1 MTVWRHVWWDVCRS
15 VGLAVA
21 LHGCTLSGWVHPPHP
36 PADLAADQAAC
47 YAQLA
52 QETQGG
58 AASLYVAEPFWVY
71 EFRRCMQ
78 QKGWSPPH
86 WQFSSHEG
94 GLGSSAPANAAV
106 LDSLACSPR
115 ST

>member
-1 MTVWRHVWWDVCRS
+1 MRGWRHVWWEVCRS

-21 LHGCTLSGWVHPPHP
+21 LHGCTTSGWVPPP
-36 PADLAADQAAC
+36 QRPADLAADQAAC

-58 AASLYVAEPFWVY
+58 AATLYVAKPFWVAA
-71 EFRRCMQ
+71 FRRWME

-86 WQFSSHEG
+86 RQFSSQAG
-94 GLGSSAPANAAV
+94 RP
-106 LDSLACSPR
+106 
-115 ST
+115 

>member
-1 MTVWRHVWWDVCRS
+1 MPMLVWRHVWWEVWCS

-21 LHGCTLSGWVHPPHP
+21 LHGCATSGWVHLSQP
-36 PADLAADQAAC
+36 PADLTADQAAC
-47 YAQLA
+47 YAQLR

-58 AASLYVAEPFWVY
+58 AASLYVAEPFWVA

-86 WQFSSHEG
+86 WQISSH
-94 GLGSSAPANAAV
+94 
-106 LDSLACSPR
+106 
-115 ST
+115 